1 MRMNKEGIPLRQ
13 IRDYIDEKYKDVGM
27 PTNTPYPRG

>member
-1 MRMNKEGIPLRQ
+1 MNSEGTPLRQ
-13 IRDYIDEKYKDVGM
+13 IRDYIDTTYQGVGM